1 MKILITGSAGF
12 IGFNLVKFLL
22 DSSNH
27 KIIGIDNIN
36 NYYSINL
43 KKKRLN
49 VLKKYK
55 KFSFYKIDI
64 NNKKAIDRLFKKK
77 KFDIV
82 FNLAAQAGVRY
93 SIENPK
99 AFVDNNISGFYNILD
114 ASIKY
119 KIKKVLYA
127 SSSSVYGDSSDF
139 PLKEKQLISPKNI
152 YGLSKKINEE
162 ISEIS
167 SLYNKI
173 DLVGLRLFTVYGEW
187 GRPDMFMI
195 KYLEATYNKSKVFYL
210 NNYGNHVRDFTYI
223 KDVCKIL
230 KKLIYIKLKHKHLIV
245 NICSNKPIKLTN
257 IINKIDGLTL
267 NRPKIKKRSLQKAD
281 ILKTHGDNSL
291 IKKITDIKKFTDVSI
306 GLKNTVKWFIKN
318 KGTIYF

>member
-1 MKILITGSAGF
+1 MHILITGSAGF
-12 IGFNLVKFLL
+12 IGFSLAKFLL

-27 KIIGIDNIN
+27 KISGIDNIN

-187 GRPDMFMI
+187 GRPDMFMM
-195 KYLEATYNKSKVFYL
+195 KYLKSSFNKSKKFYL
-210 NNYGNHVRDFTYI
+210 NNYGKHVRDWTYV

-230 KKLIYIKLKHKHLIV
+230 KLLINIKPQKKHVIY
-245 NICSNKPIKLTN
+245 NICSNKPIQLMSIVDQIDALTGKKAN
-257 IINKIDGLTL
+257 II
-267 NRPKIKKRSLQKAD
+267 KRTLQKGD
-281 ILKTHGDNSL
+281 IYKTHGDNTL
-291 IKKITDIKKFTDVSI
+291 IKRITKFKHFTSI
-306 GLKNTVKWFIKN
+306 NNGLKNTVYWYLKN
-318 KGTIYF
+318 KI

>member
-187 GRPDMFMI
+187 GRPDMFMMQ
-195 KYLEATYNKSKVFYL
+195 YLKSSFNKSKKFYL
-210 NNYGNHVRDFTYI
+210 NNYGNHVRDWTYV

-230 KKLIYIKLKHKHLIV
+230 KLLINIRSQKKHVIY
-245 NICSNKPIKLTN
+245 NICSNKPVQLMSIIDQIDILTGKKAN
-257 IINKIDGLTL
+257 II
-267 NRPKIKKRSLQKAD
+267 KRTLQKGD
-281 ILKTHGDNSL
+281 IYKTHGDNTL
-291 IKKITDIKKFTDVSI
+291 IKRITKFKHFTSI
-306 GLKNTVKWFIKN
+306 NNGLKNTVNWYLKN
-318 KGTIYF
+318 KI